1 LTPGIGER
9 IERMGRILRH
19 GAEKEIGDYRRRFA
33 AAAGLY
39 EEGISQLMVK
49 GFDSEMACRTAED
62 FFGARDVKWAAI
74 DGTDYSRVLFD
85 LVVFF
90 GGSYAATG
98 TLHFGP
104 DSVGVEYDPETLDGS
119 MGVCSCVPVYV
130 NEVAELSS
138 LGEEEIAVEGLLTD
152 EEIVTNSEIASGIMT
167 FAEFYLAYRL
177 ASDDRAGIRILL
189 MDRSLSGEISSLM
202 YDTAVKRR
210 WVRSCSLLG
219 YRVDGIPVDEN
230 ELLYS
235 RHHPSNPALG
245 VLAPRGDYLIY
256 AILHHLERGNKAD
269 LGEVCSALGLESAA
283 QKKRASRSL
292 ARLKRE
298 GMVGDIIG
306 NYRMASRYVGYWKR
320 MRRLVIE
327 IGERI
332 FSQEGFGDAP
342 MTIEVGG
349 RTRHLTTTDLA
360 FLTLFTINMLIEE
373 CWERRILLIGLT
385 KDTAARDFK
394 RHVLPLLSNIGALPG
409 PIDGAAFQEIPNTD
423 RMLLQATSMMNHEDL
438 GVPWA
443 LAEYDCAL
451 RTIVHDPEAGPDRVR
466 GAIRNRIVPE
476 RIMVK
481 SYVQLAKAARDPRFR
496 SNVLLV
502 DRLVHPGYDAGS
514 NQLMEF
520 IHEYGG
526 AIEPV
531 SVILPRDASNTG
543 PLQNLALAMLSAM
556 TVPDIPELFGHNKP
570 LFIAD
575 KVAKWNNECF
585 RRMVETTAVWI
596 RSNHDLRDFVFYM
609 SSFRERRSTIE
620 YARRQR

>member
-1 LTPGIGER
+1 
-9 IERMGRILRH
+9 
-19 GAEKEIGDYRRRFA
+19 
-33 AAAGLY
+33 
-39 EEGISQLMVK
+39 MVEA
-49 GFDSEMACRTAED
+49 FDSGAACRTAED
-62 FFGARDVKWAAI
+62 FFGSTDVRWAAI

-98 TLHFGP
+98 TLRLGP
-104 DSVGVEYDPETLDGS
+104 DEVKVEYDPENLDGS
-119 MGVCSCVPVYV
+119 TGVCSCVPIYV
-130 NEVAELSS
+130 NEVAELSA

-152 EEIVTNSEIASGIMT
+152 EEIVTNSEIANGIMT
-167 FAEFYLAYRL
+167 FAEFYLAFRL
-177 ASDDRAGIRILL
+177 ASDPAGGIRIIL

-210 WVRSCSLLG
+210 WMRSSSLLG
-219 YRVDGIPVDEN
+219 YPVGGIPVDEN
-230 ELLYS
+230 ELFYS
-235 RHHPSNPALG
+235 RHHLSNPALG

-256 AILHHLERGNKAD
+256 AILHYLERGNKAD
-269 LGEVCSALGLESAA
+269 LEDICSALGLESSA

-306 NYRMASRYVGYWKR
+306 NYRIGSRYVDYWKR
-320 MRRLVIE
+320 MRSLVLE
-327 IGERI
+327 IGECI
-332 FSQEGFGDAP
+332 FSEEGPGEDP
-342 MTIEVGG
+342 MTIEVEGM
-349 RTRHLTTTDLA
+349 RRHLTTTDLA

-394 RHVLPLLSNIGALPG
+394 RHVLPLLSNTGALPR
-409 PIDGAAFQEIPNTD
+409 PIGGSAFQDIPNTD
-423 RMLLQATSMMNHEDL
+423 RMFLQATSMMNHEKL
-438 GVPWA
+438 RVPWA
-443 LAEYDCAL
+443 LVEYDSAM
-451 RTIVHDPEAGPDRVR
+451 RTVIHDPEAGPGRVK

-481 SYVQLAKAARDPRFR
+481 SYLQLSSASKDPRFR

-502 DRLVHPGYDAGS
+502 DRLVQPGYDAGS
-514 NQLMEF
+514 DRLMEF
-520 IHEYGG
+520 THEYGG
-526 AIEPV
+526 ALETV
-531 SVILPRDASNTG
+531 SLILPTDASKAS
-543 PLQNLALAMLSAM
+543 PLQNLALTMLSAM

-585 RRMVETTAVWI
+585 RRMVETAAVWI
-596 RSNHDLRDFVFYM
+596 RANHDLRDFVFYM
-609 SSFRERRSTIE
+609 TSFRERRSTIE